1 MVGYEGALLEL
12 YSGKINDKQ
21 FAEKV
26 AKLETMNTDW
36 FDLLTQDTW
45 SHQHT
50 LSISGGSEQTR
61 YYSSLGYTR
70 DNDVIKGNYNERYT
84 AAMNLEPPSTSGL
97 PPNCNSR
104 AISAKKNIIRMK
116 FLR

>member
-61 YYSSLGYTR
+61 YYSSLVTPVTMMSSR
-70 DNDVIKGNYNERYT
+70 VTTTNVIQ
-84 AAMNLEPPSTSGL
+84 L
-97 PPNCNSR
+97 P
-104 AISAKKNIIRMK
+104 
-116 FLR
+116 